1 MTTQRGSGGL
11 LIALFV
17 GVATGLALG
26 LTLTWVVWPVQ
37 YYDTDPVDLRPEHK
51 EGYIVLVGAAYAIDG
66 DLARAEAR
74 LAKLEEKDIGSVVA
88 GLAERYLRE
97 GQYVEETR
105 GLAKLADALDV
116 STSAML
122 VYIAT
127 PTPLPTF
134 TPEEPSI
141 ASGPPPPMVPT
152 PTPPATVG
160 LPRATTMP
168 EAVFHLLEKR
178 RFCEGQGGGRIL
190 VYVRDEEEQGLPNVR
205 ITISWPED
213 EDEFFTGLKPEED
226 PGYADFEM
234 QQGIVYNLAIT
245 GAAGVEELNTEFS
258 AADCPNTEQPVPSS
272 WRLVFQR
279 GS

>member
-1 MTTQRGSGGL
+1 MTTQRGSGFL

-17 GVATGLALG
+17 GVTIGLAVG
-26 LTLTWVVWPVQ
+26 LLLTWVIWPVQ

-51 EGYIVLVGAAYAIDG
+51 EDYIVLVGSAYAIDG

-74 LAKLEEKDIGSVVA
+74 LAKLEEKDIGSVMA

-97 GQYVEETR
+97 GWGVEETR
-105 GLAKLADALDV
+105 SLAKLADALGV

-134 TPEEPSI
+134 TPEGPSI
-141 ASGPPPPMVPT
+141 ALGPPPPMVPT
-152 PTPPATVG
+152 PTPPATAG
-160 LPRATTMP
+160 PPETTTTP
-168 EAVFHLLEKR
+168 GAVFHLLEKR

-190 VYVRDEEEQGLPNVR
+190 VYVRDKDEQGLPNVR
-205 ITISWPED
+205 ITISWPEG

-226 PGYADFEM
+226 LGYADFAM
-234 QQGIVYNLAIT
+234 QQGIMYNLAIVGT
-245 GAAGVEELNTEFS
+245 EGVEGLNTEFS

>member
-1 MTTQRGSGGL
+1 MTIQRKSGVL

-17 GVATGLALG
+17 GVAVGLALG
-26 LTLTWVVWPVQ
+26 LMLTWVVWPVQ
-37 YYDTDPVDLRPEHK
+37 YYNTDPVDLRPEHK
-51 EGYIVLVGAAYAIDG
+51 EDYIVLVGTAYAVDG

-74 LAKLEEKDIGSVVA
+74 LAKLEEKDIGSVLT

-97 GQYVEETR
+97 GQDVEETR
-105 GLAKLADALDV
+105 SLAKLADALGV

-134 TPEEPSI
+134 APEGPSV
-141 ASGPPPPMVPT
+141 ALGPPPPMVSA
-152 PTPPATVG
+152 PTPPATAG
-160 LPRATTMP
+160 LPGATTMP

-190 VYVRDEEEQGLPNVR
+190 VYIRDGEEQGLPNVR
-205 ITISWPED
+205 ITVSWPED

-226 PGYADFEM
+226 PGYADFAM
-234 QQGIVYNLAIT
+234 QQGIMYNVAIA
-245 GAAGVEELNTEFS
+245 GAEGIEGLDTEFS
-258 AADCPNTEQPVPSS
+258 VADCPNTEQPVPSS

>member
-1 MTTQRGSGGL
+1 MTTQRGSGSL

-26 LTLTWVVWPVQ
+26 LTLTWLVWPVQ

-51 EGYIVLVGAAYAIDG
+51 EDYIVLVGASYAIDG

-74 LAKLEEKDIGSVVA
+74 LAKLEEKEIGSMVA

-97 GQYVEETR
+97 GRDVEETR

-134 TPEEPSI
+134 TPEATSI
-141 ASGPPPPMVPT
+141 ALGPPPPMVPT
-152 PTPPATVG
+152 PTPPATAGPPGVT
-160 LPRATTMP
+160 ATP
-168 EAVFHLLEKR
+168 EAVFQLLEKR

-234 QQGIVYNLAIT
+234 QQGTVYNLAIA
-245 GAAGVEELNTEFS
+245 GATGVEGLNTEFS

>member
-1 MTTQRGSGGL
+1 MTTQRGSGIL

-37 YYDTDPVDLRPEHK
+37 YYDTDPVDLRSEHK
-51 EGYIVLVGAAYAIDG
+51 EDYIVLVGAAYAVDG

-74 LAKLEEKDIGSVVA
+74 LTKLEEKEIGSMVA

-97 GQYVEETR
+97 GREVEETR

-134 TPEEPSI
+134 TPEETPI
-141 ASGPPPPMVPT
+141 ALGPPPPMVPT
-152 PTPPATVG
+152 PTPPATAG
-160 LPRATTMP
+160 LPGATATP
-168 EAVFHLLEKR
+168 EAVFQLLEKR
-178 RFCEGQGGGRIL
+178 RFCEGQDGGRIL

-234 QQGIVYNLAIT
+234 QQGTVYNLAVA
-245 GAAGVEELNTEFS
+245 GATGVEGLNTEFS
-258 AADCPNTEQPVPSS
+258 TADCPNTEQPVPSS

>member
-1 MTTQRGSGGL
+1 
-11 LIALFV
+11 V
-17 GVATGLALG
+17 GVATGLALS

-51 EGYIVLVGAAYAIDG
+51 EDYIVLVGAAYAVDG

-74 LAKLEEKDIGSVVA
+74 LTKLEDKDIGSVVA
-88 GLAERYLRE
+88 ELAGRYLRE
-97 GQYVEETR
+97 ARDVEETR
-105 GLAKLADALDV
+105 SLAKLADALGV

-127 PTPLPTF
+127 PTTLPTF
-134 TPEEPSI
+134 TPGGPSL
-141 ASGPPPPMVPT
+141 ALGPPPPMVPM
-152 PTPPATVG
+152 PTPLAAAG
-160 LPRATTMP
+160 LPGATTTP

-205 ITISWPED
+205 ITISWPEG

-226 PGYADFEM
+226 PGYADFAM
-234 QQGIVYNLAIT
+234 QQGMMYNLAVG
-245 GAAGVEELNTEFS
+245 GAEGIEGLSTEFS
-258 AADCPNTEQPVPSS
+258 VADCPNIEQRVPSS
-272 WRLVFQR
+272 WQLVFQR
-279 GS
+279 ES

>member
-1 MTTQRGSGGL
+1 MTTQSGSGSL

-26 LTLTWVVWPVQ
+26 LTLTWLVWPVQ

-51 EGYIVLVGAAYAIDG
+51 EDYIVLVGAAYAVDG

-74 LAKLEEKDIGSVVA
+74 LAKLEEKEIGSMVA
-88 GLAERYLRE
+88 GLAERYLQE
-97 GQYVEETR
+97 GRDVEETR

-134 TPEEPSI
+134 TPAETSI
-141 ASGPPPPMVPT
+141 ALGPPPPMVPT
-152 PTPPATVG
+152 STPPATAG
-160 LPRATTMP
+160 PPGATATP
-168 EAVFHLLEKR
+168 EAVFQLLEKR
-178 RFCEGQGGGRIL
+178 RFCEGQDGGRIL

-205 ITISWPED
+205 IIISWPED

-234 QQGIVYNLAIT
+234 QQGIVYNLAVA
-245 GAAGVEELNTEFS
+245 GATGVEGLNTEFS

>member
-1 MTTQRGSGGL
+1 MTTQRGSGVL

-17 GVATGLALG
+17 GVAIGLALG

-37 YYDTDPVDLRPEHK
+37 YYDTGPVDLRPEHK
-51 EGYIVLVGAAYAIDG
+51 EDYIVLVGATYAVDG

-74 LAKLEEKDIGSVVA
+74 LAKIEEKDIGLVVA
-88 GLAERYLRE
+88 GLVERYLRE
-97 GQYVEETR
+97 GRDVEETR
-105 GLAKLADALDV
+105 SLAKLADALGV

-134 TPEEPSI
+134 TPEGPSI
-141 ASGPPPPMVPT
+141 ALGPPPPRVPT
-152 PTPPATVG
+152 PTPPATAG
-160 LPRATTMP
+160 LPGAATMP
-168 EAVFHLLEKR
+168 EAVFNLVEKR

-190 VYVRDEEEQGLPNVR
+190 VYVRDEEGQGLPNVR
-205 ITISWPED
+205 ITISWPES
-213 EDEFFTGLKPEED
+213 EDEFFTGLKSEED
-226 PGYADFEM
+226 LGYADFAM
-234 QQGIVYNLAIT
+234 QQGMMYNLVVV
-245 GAAGVEELNTEFS
+245 GAESVEGLNTEFS

-272 WRLVFQR
+272 WRLVFQH

>member
-1 MTTQRGSGGL
+1 MIAQRGSGIL

-17 GVATGLALG
+17 GLAVGLALG

-51 EGYIVLVGAAYAIDG
+51 EDYIALVGTAYAIDG

-97 GQYVEETR
+97 GRDVEKTR
-105 GLAKLADALDV
+105 SLAKLADALGV

-127 PTPLPTF
+127 PTPLPTLA
-134 TPEEPSI
+134 TEE
-141 ASGPPPPMVPT
+141 ASVALGPPPPMVPT
-152 PTPPATVG
+152 PTPPATAG
-160 LPRATTMP
+160 LPGVITTS
-168 EAVFHLLEKR
+168 EAIFHLLEKR
-178 RFCEGQGGGRIL
+178 RFCEGQDGGRIL
-190 VYVRDEEEQGLPNVR
+190 VYVRDEEGQGLPSVR
-205 ITISWPED
+205 IAVFWPEG

-226 PGYADFEM
+226 AGYADFEM
-234 QQGIVYNLAIT
+234 QQGIVYNLAVA
-245 GAAGVEELNTEFS
+245 GAEGVEGLSTEFS
-258 AADCPNTEQPVPSS
+258 AADCSNVEQPVPSS
-272 WRLVFQR
+272 WRLVFQL

>member
-1 MTTQRGSGGL
+1 MTTQRGSGVL

-37 YYDTDPVDLRPEHK
+37 YYDTDPVDLRAEHK
-51 EGYIVLVGAAYAIDG
+51 EDYIALVGAAYAVDG
-66 DLARAEAR
+66 DLSRAKAR
-74 LAKLEEKDIGSVVA
+74 LAKLEEKDMGSVVA

-97 GQYVEETR
+97 GLDVEETR
-105 GLAKLADALDV
+105 SLAKLADALGV

-127 PTPLPTF
+127 PTPLPTV
-134 TPEEPSI
+134 TPERPSI
-141 ASGPPPPMVPT
+141 ALGPPPPMVPT
-152 PTPPATVG
+152 PILPATAG
-160 LPRATTMP
+160 LPGATTTP

-190 VYVRDEEEQGLPNVR
+190 VYARDEEGQGLPNVR
-205 ITISWPED
+205 ITVSWPED

-234 QQGIVYNLAIT
+234 QQGIMYNLAIA
-245 GAAGVEELNTEFS
+245 GAEGVEGLDTEFS
-258 AADCPNTEQPVPSS
+258 TADCPNTEQPVFSS